1 MLKFEKFLFFWLFL
15 AIPLIYYLMEKT
27 FWQDVEHIF
36 FIGIGGISMSGLA
49 AYLIGKGFSVSGSD
63 IAENGRIA
71 RLRASGARIF
81 IGHRS
86 ENIGE
91 AQIVVCSSA
100 IKQNNPERLAALAKG
115 LPVIGRA
122 DLLSA
127 IASDYKNVVAV
138 AGCHGKTT
146 ATAMC
151 AHAIENCAGGVTA
164 HIGGEDSEY
173 GNMYVGG
180 ERFFVTEACEYM
192 ANFLKL
198 RPSAAVVLNTDADHL
213 DFYGNAQNLTLAYCE
228 FCEKSGA
235 SIVCREDKIAE
246 LIRPELT
253 FGLSPKS
260 DVCAEDVVGLNGK
273 YAFTLRAYGEMLDKV
288 RLNVYGKHNVYNA
301 LAAAA
306 VCLHYRFPPYLIAE
320 GLEKF
325 KGIRRRFEQIG
336 RYAGARFIA
345 DYAHHPSEI
354 AAALQTAHEIAR
366 GKLIVVFQPHTYSRT
381 KAFFDAFVNVLS
393 GVENLVIYK
402 TYPAREYFDEAGC
415 ALTLAEHLDSAI
427 YIETVKEL
435 VLYLRGTVSAGGTVL
450 VLGAGDIYYAAKE
463 ALARLN
469 GNDQKMR

>member
-1 MLKFEKFLFFWLFL
+1 M
-15 AIPLIYYLMEKT
+15 
-27 FWQDVEHIF
+27 V
-36 FIGIGGISMSGLA
+36 
-49 AYLIGKGFSVSGSD
+49 
-63 IAENGRIA
+63 
-71 RLRASGARIF
+71 
-81 IGHRS
+81 
-86 ENIGE
+86 
-91 AQIVVCSSA
+91 SSA
-100 IKQNNPERLAALAKG
+100 ISDKNPELMEAKKRN
-115 LPVIGRA
+115 LPVVGRA
-122 DLLSA
+122 ELLSLV
-127 IASDYKNVVAV
+127 ASEFENVIGI

-151 AHAIENCAGGVTA
+151 AHVMRECSGNVSA
-164 HIGGEDSEY
+164 HIGGDDFEFHNFY
-173 GNMYVGG
+173 AGGNK
-180 ERFFVTEACEYM
+180 FFITEACEFQG
-192 ANFLKL
+192 NFLKL
-198 RPSAAVVLNTDADHL
+198 KPDFAVILNTDADHL

-469 GNDQKMR
+469 GNDQKIR